1 MIDKIE
7 IRTQERLDWT
17 ENRLFEDMHKTDEN
31 TIKGHIKN
39 IKIFQNISGCVL
51 QGSIAK
57 YLNDENITPLTIEQC
72 KQAVLLLQ
80 EDTGLDFSGA
90 IIKSLEIGTSL
101 ILKHEVLEYL
111 SLFGFIN
118 NSKYKRVET
127 STSTGLESL
136 SYGTKTGGFSFS
148 CYDKIQEMKDKHK
161 QDIIPNLYQGSN
173 VLRLELKV
181 LKRQAIRGLF
191 GKDLTPL
198 ELYEKDTVSVLK
210 KQFATLYNSIQ
221 KMGRNIYI
229 DTSKNL
235 TPAKLEEYF
244 AECYRQEN
252 PKEYTNRLSL
262 LKAKGN
268 LTGKNYERITA
279 KNRHF
284 KGLSEKNGL
293 IIELEE
299 KLCSRG
305 FL

>member
-1 MIDKIE
+1 MK
-7 IRTQERLDWT
+7 DWT
-17 ENRLFEDMHKTDEN
+17 KNRMFEDIHKTDEN

-39 IKIFQNISGCVL
+39 IIVFQNLNGCVL

-57 YLNDENITPLTIEQC
+57 YLNNENITPLTIEQC

-80 EDTGLDFSGA
+80 NDTGLDFSGA
-90 IIKSLEIGTSL
+90 VVKSLEVGTS
-101 ILKHEVLEYL
+101 IVLEHNVSEYL
-111 SLFGFIN
+111 SLFGYIN

-127 STSTGLESL
+127 STSTGLESF
-136 SYGTKTGGFSFS
+136 SYRTKTGGFSFS
-148 CYDKIQEMKDKHK
+148 CYDKIQEMKDRHK
-161 QDIIPNLYQGSN
+161 QDTIPNLYQGSN
-173 VLRLELKV
+173 VLRLELKI

-198 ELYEKDTVSVLK
+198 ELYEKGTISVLK
-210 KQFATLYNSIQ
+210 KQFATFYNSIQ

-252 PKEYTNRLSL
+252 IKQYANRLKI
-262 LKAKGN
+262 LKENGS

-279 KNRHF
+279 KNRQF

-293 IIELEE
+293 IAEIDE
-299 KLCSRG
+299 KLRLRG